1 MVHNGLSLVQFCS
14 IANSMFCVW
23 PGRHVH
29 SCNDEDTR
37 RLDEDTRRLDEDTRR
52 LAASLLLRSIL
63 NFVRENILNLESS
76 GHDINK

>member
-1 MVHNGLSLVQFCS
+1 MVHNGLSLVQFCG

-23 PGRHVH
+23 PGKHVH

-37 RLDEDTRRLDEDTRR
+37 RLDEDTHKLT
-52 LAASLLLRSIL
+52 ASLILRSIL

>member
-1 MVHNGLSLVQFCS
+1 MVHNGLSLVQFCG

-29 SCNDEDTR
+29 SCN
-37 RLDEDTRRLDEDTRR
+37 DEDTRR